1 MSDGEETGMGRA
13 GARLRE
19 FRTQRGLSLS
29 EAAARAEVTK
39 GFLSLA
45 ERGRTNV
52 SVPVLIRI
60 CDALG
65 IGIGDLFEYPA
76 APIVRSGA
84 GAPLE
89 MGGHDVREELLTPKA
104 ERYVQVM
111 HTVMRP
117 GGGSGGA
124 YRLEAR
130 TIFVYVLKGG
140 LSITIDGQTTVLD
153 TGDSMTFGATQLHD
167 WYNPTDGDAEVL
179 WTIAPPVGAEDF
191 SAAVRGG

>member
-1 MSDGEETGMGRA
+1 MGRA